1 MTKSRLLPP
10 DGPQRVF
17 LKPDPLHRPD
27 QEQVPDALSL
37 PNILLDGA
45 AALFLFTLSMTLAC
59 TLLIPALSKLYNDKN
74 CIHAL
79 SGESGKLDIHTIAV
93 SCRWIDDQYSDTSST
108 IEAVAGQQNCSG
120 FWEFGILWRGFA
132 AAASAM
138 LFLWSAALW
147 GTIMSVGACRMAM
160 PLITHRNRALSA
172 MILSAGVV
180 LFLFLA
186 KGLFLLVF
194 WLAYGGNYVQIN

>member
-37 PNILLDGA
+37 PNVLLDGA

-59 TLLIPALSKLYNDKN
+59 TLLIPALSSLVDRDTS
-74 CIHAL
+74 CVRGL
-79 SGESGKLDIHTIAV
+79 SGEAGKLDIYNIAV
-93 SCRWIDDQYSDTSST
+93 SCRWIDTYADPNET
-108 IEAVAGQQNCSG
+108 IEVVAGQQNCSG
-120 FWEFGILWRGFA
+120 FWEFAILWRGFA

-147 GTIMSVGACRMAM
+147 FTIMSVGACRMAM
-160 PLITHRNRALSA
+160 PLITHRNRGLGA
-172 MILSAGVV
+172 MILSAGIV

-194 WLAYGGNYVQIN
+194 WLAYGGNYVQI